1 MKIPALEDIRWM
13 LEFGIPKRKLTFL
26 EIRNNDFKDFQKPVF
41 VLSTGRA
48 GTHWLSELIKI
59 DKSVKVLHSPSPTL
73 ASQSSVA
80 YDILCDNPSVNELNL
95 LKEIY
100 LSARENYIRYSV
112 KTQRRL
118 VETNNYITFF
128 APVLKDLFPDA
139 LFVHLIRHPVDF
151 IISGLKRDY
160 YTNKPDDI
168 KRIIPQNMKRG
179 WDRSDRVSK
188 IAALWA
194 ETNRFIEEFKSELDV
209 SRQFTLSFSEFN
221 ITRLLEL
228 TGFMETEVSLKR
240 IENRIDK
247 PSNKQIS
254 GDYKKYDSWKQDE
267 KNAVKEICGFWAEK
281 YKFAL

>member
-1 MKIPALEDIRWM
+1 
-13 LEFGIPKRKLTFL
+13 
-26 EIRNNDFKDFQKPVF
+26 
-41 VLSTGRA
+41 
-48 GTHWLSELIKI
+48 
-59 DKSVKVLHSPSPTL
+59 
-73 ASQSSVA
+73 
-80 YDILCDNPSVNELNL
+80 
-95 LKEIY
+95 
-100 LSARENYIRYSV
+100 
-112 KTQRRL
+112 
-118 VETNNYITFF
+118 
-128 APVLKDLFPDA
+128 
-139 LFVHLIRHPVDF
+139 
-151 IISGLKRDY
+151 
-160 YTNKPDDI
+160 
-168 KRIIPQNMKRG
+168 MKRG

-221 ITRLLEL
+221 KTRLLEL